1 MKPIKKT
8 KEEIMH
14 KLKES
19 IISNKNVN
27 KDIEESARNVKNSDK
42 VVEVVKNMGN
52 IIRSNKCSILWLAYQ
67 QDQIFERFKVN
78 SKFKNMMNQFG
89 ISKLTMVFKIPI
101 VRFLNN
107 YPKNEEIFTFS
118 SLFKE

>member
-8 KEEIMH
+8 KEETMH

-78 SKFKNMMNQFG
+78 NKFINMMNQFG

>member
-78 SKFKNMMNQFG
+78 SKFINMMNQFG